1 MLTLILGIG
10 MIALTLAIYIP
21 ATRLYRRMKWPILM
35 PVLTATAVIVL
46 ILLLSGISLDTYML
60 GGKWIQELL
69 GPAVVSLA
77 FPLAKH
83 LDVLKR
89 NMIPILG
96 GTLGGSVVGMS
107 TGAAISLLLG
117 YPQDIVIALLPKSIT
132 TPVAIQLADQVGGNS
147 SFTSLFVMI
156 AGFSGILLGP
166 MIMKWSRVNSRN
178 AYGIGLGSASHALGM
193 ARSFEYGENA
203 VALSSVSMIVS
214 AIAGSIMLP
223 LWVWIIYG

>member
-1 MLTLILGIG
+1 MLAFILGIG
-10 MIALTLAIYIP
+10 MIALTVAIYIP
-21 ATRLYRRMKWPILM
+21 ATHLYRRLKWPILM
-35 PVLTATAVIVL
+35 PVLTATTVIVL
-46 ILLLSGISLDTYML
+46 ILLISGIKLDTYML

-89 NMIPILG
+89 NIIPILG
-96 GTLGGSVVGMS
+96 GSIVGMS

-117 YPQDIVIALLPKSIT
+117 YPQDIVTALLPKSIT

-166 MIMKWSRVNSRN
+166 MILKWARVSSKN

-214 AIAGSIMLP
+214 AIAGSVMLP
-223 LWVWIIYG
+223 LWVWMIYG

>member
-1 MLTLILGIG
+1 MSTFIIGIA
-10 MIALTLAIYIP
+10 MIALTVALYIP
-21 ATRLYRRMKWPILM
+21 ATHLYQKVKWPILM
-35 PVLTATAVIVL
+35 PVLTSTAVIVV
-46 ILLLSGISLDTYML
+46 ILLIAGIKLDTYML
-60 GGKWIQELL
+60 GGKWIQDLL

-77 FPLAKH
+77 FPLSKH
-83 LDVLKR
+83 MAVLKR
-89 NMIPILG
+89 SIIPILG
-96 GTLGGSVVGMS
+96 GTFGGSIVGMF
-107 TGAAISLLLG
+107 TGASVALLLG
-117 YPQDIVIALLPKSIT
+117 YPKDIVIALLPKSVT
-132 TPVAIQLADQVGGNS
+132 TPVAIQLADQAGGNA

-166 MIMKWSRVNSRN
+166 LIMKWARVKDNN

-214 AIAGSIMLP
+214 AIAGSLFLP